1 MPGSAQ
7 HCPFLNRSDGRCSE
21 HFSLLSLSEAFEQCF
36 DQYASCAVYRE
47 LLLERRVRRAEA
59 AVLLRP
65 GQQTPADGAAIGP
78 EAPISTPNSITH
90 GSPIVHLTFSGHG
103 APRR

>member
-7 HCPFLNRSDGRCSE
+7 HCPFLNRSDGRCAE

-36 DQYASCAVYRE
+36 DQYTTCVVYRE
-47 LLLERRVRRAEA
+47 LLLERRIRRAEA
-59 AVLLRP
+59 AVLLRH
-65 GQQTPADGAAIGP
+65 GIQTVADAAATGP
-78 EAPISTPNSITH
+78 EAPISSQVSIPH
-90 GSPIVHLTFSGHG
+90 GTPIVHLTFSGHG